1 MPINYNDPA
10 GGTDSDIGG
19 GQLRTDY
26 FNKKALIEAKK
37 ETYFGQLADVIAMP
51 KNMGKTI
58 KQYHYLPLLDD
69 RNVNDQGIDA
79 AGNTGADGEQNI
91 TIVVSGPGIDNDGA
105 VAPGLGGE
113 MVFAGTGSTP
123 ALAVTDVQTK
133 INAWVEALGLVGG
146 LEQTIVGATEDL
158 RYTDVANNV
167 DGLAYALGYRF
178 VPAEETS
185 ATLIAA
191 SRVKQDLGNVY
202 GSSKDIGTISG
213 KLPALSENGGRVN
226 RVGFTRVQIEGTIT
240 KMGFFDEYTQ
250 EAIDFDSDAELEGH
264 IIRESV
270 MGANEMT
277 EDALQIDLLQGAG
290 VVRFAGAATNI
301 SEITGVTASGI
312 TEVTY
317 EDFVRLAI
325 DLDNN
330 RTPKKTKIIT
340 GTRMIDTKTID
351 AARIMYIG
359 SEMKPSI
366 MRMVDF
372 HDNPAF
378 VPVHKYAAGTNT
390 VTGEIGSVDQFR
402 IVVVPEMMKWEA
414 AGADEGVNA
423 GYVATSG
430 KYDVFPMLVVG
441 EGSFTTI
448 GFQTDGKSVKFK
460 IKHAKPG
467 SVESYAGDPYGE
479 TGFYSIKWYYG
490 TMILRSERLAVV
502 YSAARY

>member
-1 MPINYNDPA
+1 MSVGYNDPA

-37 ETYFGQLADVIAMP
+37 ETYFGQLADVMSMP

-79 AGNTGADGEQNI
+79 AGLTGANGEQNI
-91 TIVVSGPGIDNDGA
+91 TVVFTGPGIDNDGA
-105 VAPGLGGE
+105 VAPGLGE
-113 MVFAGTGSTP
+113 EIVFAGTGSTP
-123 ALAVTDVQTK
+123 ALAVTDMQNKV
-133 INAWVEALGLVGG
+133 NAWANGLVLSGGLGLT
-146 LEQTIVGATEDL
+146 LVGATPDL
-158 RYTDVANNV
+158 LYTDAVNTS
-167 DGLAYALGYRF
+167 DGLVYALGYRALP
-178 VPAEETS
+178 VDDAS
-185 ATLIAA
+185 ATLI
-191 SRVKQDLGNVY
+191 SSGNVKQDLGNIY

-250 EAIDFDSDAELEGH
+250 EAMDFDSDSELEGH

-270 MGANEMT
+270 MGANEIT

-290 VVRFAGAATNI
+290 VIRFAGAATNI

-317 EDFVRLAI
+317 QDLMRLSI

-330 RTPKKTKIIT
+330 RTPKKTKVIT

-359 SEMKPSI
+359 SEMIPSF
-366 MRMVDF
+366 RAMVDL
-372 HDNPAF
+372 HSAPAF
-378 VPVHKYAAGTNT
+378 VPVHQYAAGTNT

-402 IVVVPEMMKWEA
+402 IVVVPEMMKWEG
-414 AGADEGVNA
+414 AGAAEGVNA
-423 GYVATSG
+423 GYLATSG
-430 KYDVFPMLVVG
+430 NYDVFPMLVVG

-467 SVESYAGDPYGE
+467 STESYANDPYGE

-502 YSAARY
+502 YSVAAY